1 MIEAIRLLLEKSKR
15 DRQIL
20 AIDGRCGAGK
30 TTLARR
36 LEEEM
41 TASGQTVFVAHT
53 DDYTLPFD
61 RRTEAVAGHMDFLRL
76 KEELLFPFFAG
87 EDALYRPFAPHEDR
101 LLPESLVPA
110 RGILI
115 LEGAY
120 STHPILRPYLSC
132 SIFLDIASDKQQARL
147 LARNPERFDAFC
159 SRWIPAEEAYI
170 KETDPIFFCDLYSK

>member
-30 TTLARR
+30 TTLAHR
-36 LEEEM
+36 LMEEV
-41 TASGQTVFVAHT
+41 TASGQRVFVAHT

-61 RRTEAVAGHMDFLRL
+61 RRTESVAGHMDFLRL
-76 KEELLFPFFAG
+76 KEELLLPFLETPFF
-87 EDALYRPFAPHEDR
+87 LSRPFDPHKNRFLREEKIPSPH
-101 LLPESLVPA
+101 L
-110 RGILI
+110 LI

-120 STHPILRPYLSC
+120 STHPILRPFLSC

-147 LARNPERFDAFC
+147 LARNPDRFDVFC

-170 KETDPIFFCDLYSK
+170 KETDPISFCDLYSK